1 MTSETEGME
10 AMRRMKELAKRAAHV
25 VSCWMLDAAWLCWG
39 AWRASAEEMRD
50 QAGYE
55 GGTR

>member
-1 MTSETEGME
+1 MKKRLME
-10 AMRRMKELAKRAAHV
+10 AAHV
-25 VSCWMLDAAWLCWG
+25 ARCWLEVAVWLCWG
-39 AWRASAEEMRD
+39 AWICSAEEMRD

>member
-1 MTSETEGME
+1 MKGMK
-10 AMRRMKELAKRAAHV
+10 AMARKAAHV
-25 VSCWMLDAAWLCWG
+25 ASCLLLDIGWLCWG
-39 AWRASAEEMRD
+39 AWLCSAEEMRD